1 MGLFFLTGKSCGM
14 FVVTG
19 VGSSLAVLLATTSQ
33 FPEKITEEEELAD
46 ELCTRREYARWLV
59 HSNILLESH
68 WCWIFTCCSLSYYY
82 SISRK
87 GAIHCIVYVWL
98 WITMIMKRVKE
109 SLAALMKL
117 KITEE
122 EELADE
128 LCTRREYARWLVR
141 SNIFIREV
149 MNATSA
155 DPDFEYIQEAGIT
168 LSGEDTNINF
178 YPEREF
184 CYPAPI

>member
-1 MGLFFLTGKSCGM
+1 MDLFFLTGNSCGM

-33 FPEKITEEEELAD
+33 FP
-46 ELCTRREYARWLV
+46 
-59 HSNILLESH
+59 
-68 WCWIFTCCSLSYYY
+68 
-82 SISRK
+82 
-87 GAIHCIVYVWL
+87 G
-98 WITMIMKRVKE
+98 
-109 SLAALMKL
+109 

-155 DPDFEYIQEAGIT
+155 DPDFEYIQALAEAGIT

-178 YPEREF
+178 YPEREPTSRHYQQPKGQIYSSSSSLSSF
-184 CYPAPI
+184 PNLKPDW